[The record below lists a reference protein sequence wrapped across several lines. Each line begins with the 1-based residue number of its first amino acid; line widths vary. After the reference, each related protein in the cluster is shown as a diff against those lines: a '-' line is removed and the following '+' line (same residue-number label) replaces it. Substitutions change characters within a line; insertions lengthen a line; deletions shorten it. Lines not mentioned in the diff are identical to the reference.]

1 MKELTLIVGA
11 MCTELNYFK
20 NKLGDPK
27 RFFSDVE
34 MYIGTLNEKPV
45 ALLYTGIGKTNA
57 AFALTE
63 ALFVLEQNAFSVKKI
78 INIGLAGGFGL
89 ELGEIVQVKHAIFS
103 DFDLSVFNDPV
114 PSFDL
119 NPTGCTKFREV
130 VCFSADRFV
139 TNPLDCK
146 KSAYVCD
153 MELTSLAQIAEI
165 KQIPLTAFK
174 IVSDLLGSESSQ
186 INEYFGSKRPETMA
200 KLETVLFASLEA

>member
-1 MKELTLIVGA
+1 
-11 MCTELNYFK
+11 MCTELTYFK
-20 NKLGDPK
+20 NKLTNPK

-34 MYIGTLNEKPV
+34 LYTGTLNEKPV

-63 ALFVLEQNAFSVKKI
+63 ALFVLDQNAVSVKKI

-89 ELGEIVQVKHAIFS
+89 KLGEIVQVKHATFS

-119 NPTGCTKFREV
+119 KLVSAPELKEV

-139 TNPLDCK
+139 TSPLDSK
-146 KSAYVCD
+146 ESAYVCD
-153 MELTSLAQIAEI
+153 MELTSLAQISEI
-165 KQIPLTAFK
+165 KQIPLSAFK
-174 IVSDLLGSESSQ
+174 IVSDLLDSKTGQ
-186 INEYFGSKRPETMA
+186 INDYFHSKRTETMT
-200 KLETVLFASLEA
+200 KLENVLLAYLEA

>member
-1 MKELTLIVGA
+1 MCAELT
-11 MCTELNYFK
+11 YFK
-20 NKLGDPK
+20 NKLAEPK

-34 MYIGTLNEKPV
+34 LYIGTLNEKPV
-45 ALLYTGIGKTNA
+45 ALLYTGIGKTKA

-63 ALFVLEQNAFSVKKI
+63 ALFVLTQNSMPVKKI

-89 ELGEIVQVKHAIFS
+89 ELGEIVQVKRATFS

-119 NPTGCTKFREV
+119 KSTGFPDLREV

-139 TNPLDCK
+139 TSPLNNVEK
-146 KSAYVCD
+146 AYVCD

-165 KQIPLTAFK
+165 KQIQLMSLK
-174 IVSDLLGSESSQ
+174 IVSDLLDTNSDQ
-186 INEYFGSKRPETMA
+186 INDYFHSKRPETTA
-200 KLETVLFASLEA
+200 KLEKVLLAYLEA

>member
-1 MKELTLIVGA
+1 
-11 MCTELNYFK
+11 MCTELTYFK
-20 NKLGDPK
+20 NKLDNPK

-34 MYIGTLNEKPV
+34 LYTGTLNKKLV
-45 ALLYTGIGKTNA
+45 AILYTGIGKTNA

-63 ALFVLEQNAFSVKKI
+63 ALFVLEQNALSVKKI

-89 ELGEIVQVKHAIFS
+89 KLGEIVQVNHATFS

-119 NPTGCTKFREV
+119 KLATKLKLSEV

-139 TNPLDCK
+139 TNPLDSKECT
-146 KSAYVCD
+146 YVCD

-165 KQIPLTAFK
+165 KQIPLAAFK

-186 INEYFGSKRPETMA
+186 VNDYFRLKRPETMA
-200 KLETVLFASLEA
+200 KLETVLFAGLEA

>member
-11 MCTELNYFK
+11 MCAELTYFK
-20 NKLGDPK
+20 NKLGDSK
-27 RFFSDVE
+27 RFFSDVDL
-34 MYIGTLNEKPV
+34 YTGTLNEKPV

-63 ALFVLEQNAFSVKKI
+63 ALSVLEQNAISVKKI

-89 ELGEIVQVKHAIFS
+89 KLGEIIRIKHTTFS

-119 NPTGCTKFREV
+119 KLANVSELKAV
-130 VCFSADRFV
+130 VCFTADRFV
-139 TNPLDCK
+139 TSPLDSK
-146 KSAYVCD
+146 ESAYVCD

-165 KQIPLTAFK
+165 KQIPLSAFK
-174 IVSDLLGSESSQ
+174 IVSDLLDSKSNQ
-186 INEYFGSKRPETMA
+186 INEYFGSKRPEAMA
-200 KLETVLFASLEA
+200 KLETVLFTSLEA

>member
-1 MKELTLIVGA
+1 
-11 MCTELNYFK
+11 MCTELTYFK
-20 NKLGDPK
+20 NKLVSPK

-34 MYIGTLNEKPV
+34 LYIGTLNKKPV
-45 ALLYTGIGKTNA
+45 AILYTGIGKTNA

-63 ALFVLEQNAFSVKKI
+63 ALFVLTQNSITVKKI

-89 ELGEIVQVKHAIFS
+89 KLGEIVQVKHAIFS
-103 DFDLSVFNDPV
+103 DFDLSVFNDPI

-119 NPTGCTKFREV
+119 KPTGCTKLREV

-139 TNPLDCK
+139 TTPLNNTQK
-146 KSAYVCD
+146 AYVCD

-165 KQIPLTAFK
+165 KQIPLSAFK
-174 IVSDLLGSESSQ
+174 IVSDLLDSKSSQ

-200 KLETVLFASLEA
+200 RLETVLFTSLEA

>member
-11 MCTELNYFK
+11 MCAELTYFK
-20 NKLGDPK
+20 NKLGNPK
-27 RFFSDVE
+27 HFFSDVDL
-34 MYIGTLNEKPV
+34 YTGTLNEIPV

-63 ALFVLEQNAFSVKKI
+63 ALFVLDQNAISVKKI
-78 INIGLAGGFGL
+78 VNIGLAGGFGVK
-89 ELGEIVQVKHAIFS
+89 LGEIVRIKHTTFS

-119 NPTGCTKFREV
+119 KLANALELKEV
-130 VCFSADRFV
+130 VCFTADRFV
-139 TNPLDCK
+139 TSPLDNK
-146 KSAYVCD
+146 ESAYVCD

-165 KQIPLTAFK
+165 KQIPLSAFK
-174 IVSDLLGSESSQ
+174 IVSDLLDSKSSQ

-200 KLETVLFASLEA
+200 KLETVLFAYLEA

>member
-11 MCTELNYFK
+11 MCTELTYFK
-20 NKLGDPK
+20 NKLDDPK
-27 RFFSDVE
+27 RFFSDVDL
-34 MYIGTLNEKPV
+34 YTGTLNRKPV

-63 ALFVLEQNAFSVKKI
+63 ALSVLEQNAISVKKI

-89 ELGEIVQVKHAIFS
+89 KLGEIVRIKHTTFS
-103 DFDLSVFNDPV
+103 DFDLSVFNDPI

-119 NPTGCTKFREV
+119 KLANALELKEV

-139 TNPLDCK
+139 TSPLDSK
-146 KSAYVCD
+146 ESVYVCD

-165 KQIPLTAFK
+165 KQIALSAFK
-174 IVSDLLGSESSQ
+174 IVSDLLDEESSQ
-186 INEYFGSKRPETMA
+186 INDYFRSKRPETMA
-200 KLETVLFASLEA
+200 KLETSLFACLEF

>member
-1 MKELTLIVGA
+1 MCAELT
-11 MCTELNYFK
+11 YFK
-20 NKLGDPK
+20 NKLDNPK

-34 MYIGTLNEKPV
+34 LYTGTLNKKLV
-45 ALLYTGIGKTNA
+45 AILYTGIGKTNA

-89 ELGEIVQVKHAIFS
+89 KLGEIVQVKHATFS

-119 NPTGCTKFREV
+119 KLATKLKLSEV

-139 TNPLDCK
+139 TNPLDSKECT
-146 KSAYVCD
+146 YICD

-174 IVSDLLGSESSQ
+174 IVSDLLGSKSSQ
-186 INEYFGSKRPETMA
+186 INDYFHSKRPENMA
-200 KLETVLFASLEA
+200 KLETVLFACLEA

>member
-1 MKELTLIVGA
+1 
-11 MCTELNYFK
+11 MCTELTYFK
-20 NKLGDPK
+20 NKLANPK

-34 MYIGTLNEKPV
+34 LYTGTLNEKPV

-63 ALFVLEQNAFSVKKI
+63 ALFVLAHNAVSVKKI

-89 ELGEIVQVKHAIFS
+89 KLGEIVQVKHATFS
-103 DFDLSVFNDPV
+103 DFDLSVFNDLV

-119 NPTGCTKFREV
+119 KLVSAPELKEV

-139 TNPLDCK
+139 TSPLDSK
-146 KSAYVCD
+146 ESAYVCD

-165 KQIPLTAFK
+165 KQIQLTSLK
-174 IVSDLLGSESSQ
+174 IVSDLLGTKTGQ
-186 INEYFGSKRPETMA
+186 INDYFHSKRPETMT
-200 KLETVLFASLEA
+200 KLENALLAYLEA

>member
-1 MKELTLIVGA
+1 
-11 MCTELNYFK
+11 MCTELTYFK
-20 NKLGDPK
+20 NKLGEPK

-34 MYIGTLNEKPV
+34 LYTGTLNEKPV
-45 ALLYTGIGKTNA
+45 ALLFTGIGKTNA

-63 ALFVLEQNAFSVKKI
+63 ALFVLDQNAISVKKI

-89 ELGEIVQVKHAIFS
+89 NLGEIVQVKHVTFS

-119 NPTGCTKFREV
+119 NLVSAPELKEV

-139 TNPLDCK
+139 TSPLGSK
-146 KSAYVCD
+146 ESAYVCD

-165 KQIPLTAFK
+165 KQIPLSAFK
-174 IVSDLLGSESSQ
+174 IVSDLLDSKSSQ
-186 INEYFGSKRPETMA
+186 INDYFGFKRPETMA
-200 KLETVLFASLEA
+200 NLETVLFTCLEA

>member
-1 MKELTLIVGA
+1 MKELTLIAGA
-11 MCTELNYFK
+11 MCAELTYFK
-20 NKLGDPK
+20 NKLGNPK

-63 ALFVLEQNAFSVKKI
+63 ALSVLDQNAISVKKI

-89 ELGEIVQVKHAIFS
+89 KLGEIVQVKHTTFS
-103 DFDLSVFNDPV
+103 DFDLTIFNDPI

-119 NPTGCTKFREV
+119 KLANALELKEV

-139 TNPLDCK
+139 TSPLDSK
-146 KSAYVCD
+146 ESAYVCD

-165 KQIPLTAFK
+165 KQISLSAFK
-174 IVSDLLGSESSQ
+174 IVSDLLDSKSSQ

>member
-11 MCTELNYFK
+11 MCTELTYFK
-20 NKLGDPK
+20 NKLTGPK

-34 MYIGTLNEKPV
+34 MYTGTLNKKPV

-63 ALFVLEQNAFSVKKI
+63 ALFVLEQNEFFVKKI
-78 INIGLAGGFGL
+78 ISIGLAGGFGL
-89 ELGEIVQVKHAIFS
+89 KLGEIAQVKHTTFS
-103 DFDLSVFNDPV
+103 DFDLSVFNDPI

-119 NPTGCTKFREV
+119 KLANSLELKKV

-139 TNPLDCK
+139 TSPLDSK
-146 KSAYVCD
+146 ESVYVCD

-165 KQIPLTAFK
+165 KQIPLSAFK
-174 IVSDLLGSESSQ
+174 IVSDLLDSKSSQ

-200 KLETVLFASLEA
+200 KLETVLFSSLEA

>member
-1 MKELTLIVGA
+1 
-11 MCTELNYFK
+11 MCTELTYFK
-20 NKLGDPK
+20 NKLDNPK

-34 MYIGTLNEKPV
+34 LYTGMLNHKSV
-45 ALLYTGIGKTNA
+45 AILYTGIGKTNA

-89 ELGEIVQVKHAIFS
+89 ELGEIVQVKYAIFS

-119 NPTGCTKFREV
+119 KQTGCTKLREV

-139 TNPLDCK
+139 TSPLNNTQK
-146 KSAYVCD
+146 VYVCD

-165 KQIPLTAFK
+165 KQIPLSAFK
-174 IVSDLLGSESSQ
+174 IVSDLLDSKSSQ

-200 KLETVLFASLEA
+200 KLETILFASLEA

>member
-11 MCTELNYFK
+11 MCTELTYFK
-20 NKLGDPK
+20 NKLAVPK

-34 MYIGTLNEKPV
+34 MYTGTLNEKPV

-63 ALFVLEQNAFSVKKI
+63 ALSVLDQNAISVKKI

-89 ELGEIVQVKHAIFS
+89 KLGEIVQVKHTTFS
-103 DFDLSVFNDPV
+103 DFDLSIFNDPV

-119 NPTGCTKFREV
+119 KLANALELKKV

-139 TNPLDCK
+139 TSPLDSK
-146 KSAYVCD
+146 ESAYVCD
-153 MELTSLAQIAEI
+153 MELTSLAQISEI
-165 KQIPLTAFK
+165 KKLPLSAFK
-174 IVSDLLGSESSQ
+174 IVSDLLDSKSSQ
-186 INEYFGSKRPETMA
+186 ISEYFGSKRPETMA
-200 KLETVLFASLEA
+200 ILETVLFACLED

>member
-1 MKELTLIVGA
+1 MCAELT
-11 MCTELNYFK
+11 YFK
-20 NKLGDPK
+20 NKLAEPK

-34 MYIGTLNEKPV
+34 LYIGTLNKKPV

-63 ALFVLEQNAFSVKKI
+63 ALFVLTQNSMTVKKI

-89 ELGEIVQVKHAIFS
+89 ELGEIVQVKHTTFS

-119 NPTGCTKFREV
+119 KQTGCTKLREV

-139 TNPLDCK
+139 TSPLNNTQK
-146 KSAYVCD
+146 TYVCD

-165 KQIPLTAFK
+165 KQIQLTSLK
-174 IVSDLLGSESSQ
+174 IVSDLLDTNSDQ
-186 INEYFGSKRPETMA
+186 VDDYFRSKRPETMA
-200 KLETVLFASLEA
+200 KLENVLLAFLEA